1 MYVLAEGL
9 LAAAH
14 RAGVREIAVELVQ
27 APSAGNGRAAVC
39 AATVV
44 TPAGRFRGLGDAS
57 PRNSRDTEPGALLR
71 LAQVRAKARTLCDA
85 PDLAMVPSE
94 DTPGAGGP

>member
-1 MYVLAEGL
+1 MSLNRTGL

-14 RAGVREIAVELVQ
+14 RAGVRAISVQ
-27 APSAGNGRAAVC
+27 VVQVPMAANGMTAVC

-57 PRNSRDTEPGALLR
+57 PRNSRDPDAAALLR
-71 LAQVRAKARTLCDA
+71 LAEARAKARTLCDA
-85 PDLAMVPSE
+85 LNLAVVPIE
-94 DTPGAGGP
+94 DAPG